1 MATIRY
7 GTIIGGPARKND
19 PQIRE
24 GIMEA
29 ALKPGALVDFDSS
42 DKIIAH
48 ATAGGQGFPYV
59 LQHNYVGG
67 GDVSEAVPANAT
79 GMAVQCE
86 LGVTYHALV
95 EASSVLVKG
104 TPLASNGSGA
114 LKLAEV
120 GENILFYAYE
130 AYTVA
135 SDGAELVAV
144 RRAELAAVRRAG
156 NASIPAGEM

>member
-24 GIMEA
+24 GIMNA
-29 ALKPGALVDFDSS
+29 ALQPGALVDFNDN

-59 LQHNYVGG
+59 LQHNYIGG

-86 LGVTYHALV
+86 FGVTYHALV
-95 EASSVLVKG
+95 AKGSALKKG
-104 TPLASNGSGA
+104 TPLASDGAGA
-114 LKLAEV
+114 LKVA
-120 GENILFYAYE
+120 GNGDNILFYSYE
-130 AYTVA
+130 TYTVA

-144 RRAELAAVRRAG
+144 RRAG
-156 NASIPAGEM
+156 NASMPAGA

>member
-1 MATIRY
+1 MAIIRY

-24 GIMEA
+24 GIMNA
-29 ALKPGALVDFDSS
+29 ALQPGALVDFNTD

-59 LQHNYVGG
+59 LQHNYIGG
-67 GDVSEAVPANAT
+67 GDVSESVPANAT

-86 LGVTYHALV
+86 FGVTYHALV
-95 EASSVLVKG
+95 AASSALKKG
-104 TPLASNGSGA
+104 TPLASNGAGA
-114 LKLAEV
+114 LKVA
-120 GENILFYAYE
+120 GNGDNILFYSYE
-130 AYTVA
+130 TYTVA

-144 RRAELAAVRRAG
+144 RRAG
-156 NASIPAGEM
+156 NASMPAGA

>member
-24 GIMEA
+24 GIMNA
-29 ALKPGALVDFDSS
+29 ALQPGALVDFNTD

-59 LQHNYVGG
+59 LQHNYIGG

-86 LGVTYHALV
+86 FGVTYHALV
-95 EASSVLVKG
+95 AASSALKKG
-104 TPLASNGSGA
+104 TPLASNGAGA
-114 LKLAEV
+114 LKVA
-120 GENILFYAYE
+120 GNGDNILFYSYE
-130 AYTVA
+130 TYTVA

-144 RRAELAAVRRAG
+144 RRAG
-156 NASIPAGEM
+156 NASMPAGD

>member
-24 GIMEA
+24 GIMNA
-29 ALKPGALVDFDSS
+29 ALKPGALVTFNDD

-59 LQHNYVGG
+59 LQHNYLGG
-67 GDVSEAVPANAT
+67 GDVSESVPANAT

-86 LGVTYHALV
+86 FGVTYHALV
-95 EASSVLVKG
+95 AASSELKKG
-104 TPLASNGSGA
+104 TPLASDGTGA
-114 LKLAEV
+114 LKVAAT
-120 GENILFYAYE
+120 GENILFYSNE
-130 AYTVA
+130 TYTVA

-144 RRAELAAVRRAG
+144 RRAG
-156 NASIPAGEM
+156 NASMPAA

>member
-24 GIMEA
+24 GIMNA
-29 ALKPGALVDFDSS
+29 ALQPGALVDFNTD

-59 LQHNYVGG
+59 LQHNYLGG

-86 LGVTYHALV
+86 FGVTYHALV
-95 EASSVLVKG
+95 AQSSALKKG
-104 TPLASNGSGA
+104 TPLASNGAGA
-114 LKLAEV
+114 LKVA
-120 GENILFYAYE
+120 GNGDNILFYSYE
-130 AYTVA
+130 TYTVA

-144 RRAELAAVRRAG
+144 RRAG
-156 NASIPAGEM
+156 NASMPAGA

>member
-24 GIMEA
+24 GIMNA
-29 ALKPGALVDFDSS
+29 ALQPGSLVDFNTD

-48 ATAGGQGFPYV
+48 ATAGGHGFPYV
-59 LQHNYVGG
+59 LQHNYLGG

-86 LGVTYHALV
+86 FGVTYHALV
-95 EASSVLVKG
+95 AASSALKKG
-104 TPLASNGSGA
+104 TPLASNGAGA
-114 LKLAEV
+114 LKVA
-120 GENILFYAYE
+120 GDGDNILFYSYE
-130 AYTVA
+130 TYTVA

-144 RRAELAAVRRAG
+144 RRAG
-156 NASIPAGEM
+156 NASMPAGA

>member
-24 GIMEA
+24 GIMNA
-29 ALKPGALVDFDSS
+29 ALQPGALVDFNTD

-59 LQHNYVGG
+59 LQHNYLGG
-67 GDVSEAVPANAT
+67 GDVSEAVPVNAT

-86 LGVTYHALV
+86 FGVTYHALV
-95 EASSVLVKG
+95 AASSALKKG
-104 TPLASNGSGA
+104 TPLASNGAGA
-114 LKLAEV
+114 LKVA
-120 GENILFYAYE
+120 GNGDNILFYSYE
-130 AYTVA
+130 TYTVA

-144 RRAELAAVRRAG
+144 RRAG
-156 NASIPAGEM
+156 NASMPAGE

>member
-24 GIMEA
+24 GIMNA
-29 ALKPGALVDFDSS
+29 ALQPGALVDFNTD

-59 LQHNYVGG
+59 LQHNYIGG

-86 LGVTYHALV
+86 FGVTYHALV
-95 EASSVLVKG
+95 AASSALKKG
-104 TPLASNGSGA
+104 TPLASNGAGA
-114 LKLAEV
+114 LKIATT
-120 GENILFYAYE
+120 GENILFYSDE
-130 AYTVA
+130 TYTVA

-144 RRAELAAVRRAG
+144 RRAG
-156 NASIPAGEM
+156 NASMSAGA

>member
-24 GIMEA
+24 GIMKVE
-29 ALKPGALVDFDSS
+29 LKPGALVDFDTTD

-48 ATAGGQGFPYV
+48 AAAGGQGFPYV

-86 LGVTYHALV
+86 FGVTYHALV
-95 EASSVLVKG
+95 AKNSQLKKG

-114 LKLAEV
+114 LKVAEA
-120 GENILFYAYE
+120 GKNILFYAYE

-135 SDGAELVAV
+135 SDDDELV
-144 RRAELAAVRRAG
+144 AVRRAG
-156 NASIPAGEM
+156 NASVPAGEM

>member
-24 GIMEA
+24 GIMKVE
-29 ALKPGALVDFDSS
+29 LKPGALVDFDTD

-59 LQHNYVGG
+59 LQHNYLGG
-67 GDVSEAVPANAT
+67 GDVSEEVPANAT

-86 LGVTYHALV
+86 FGVTYHALV
-95 EASSVLVKG
+95 AASSALKKG
-104 TPLASNGSGA
+104 TPLASNGAGA
-114 LKLAEV
+114 LKVA
-120 GENILFYAYE
+120 GDGDNILFYSYE
-130 AYTVA
+130 TYTVA

-144 RRAELAAVRRAG
+144 RRAG
-156 NASIPAGEM
+156 NASMPAGA

>member
-24 GIMEA
+24 GIMNA
-29 ALKPGALVDFDSS
+29 ALQPGALVDFNTD

-59 LQHNYVGG
+59 LQHNYIGG
-67 GDVSEAVPANAT
+67 GDVSETVPANAT

-86 LGVTYHALV
+86 FGVTYHALV
-95 EASSVLVKG
+95 AASSALKKG
-104 TPLASNGSGA
+104 TPLASNGAGA
-114 LKLAEV
+114 LKVA
-120 GENILFYAYE
+120 GNGDNILFYSYE
-130 AYTVA
+130 TYTVA

-144 RRAELAAVRRAG
+144 RRAG
-156 NASIPAGEM
+156 NASMPAGA

>member
-24 GIMEA
+24 GIMNA
-29 ALKPGALVDFDSS
+29 ALQPGALVDFNTD

-48 ATAGGQGFPYV
+48 ATAGGHGFPYV
-59 LQHNYVGG
+59 LQHNYIGG

-86 LGVTYHALV
+86 FGVTYHALV
-95 EASSVLVKG
+95 AASSALKKG
-104 TPLASNGSGA
+104 TPLASNGAGA
-114 LKLAEV
+114 LKVA
-120 GENILFYAYE
+120 GNGDNILFYSYE
-130 AYTVA
+130 TYTVA

-144 RRAELAAVRRAG
+144 RRAG
-156 NASIPAGEM
+156 NASMPAGA

>member
-24 GIMEA
+24 GIMNA
-29 ALKPGALVDFDSS
+29 ALQPGALVDFNTD

-59 LQHNYVGG
+59 LQHNYLGG
-67 GDVSEAVPANAT
+67 GDVSESVPANAT

-86 LGVTYHALV
+86 FGVTYHALV
-95 EASSVLVKG
+95 AASSALKKG
-104 TPLASNGSGA
+104 TPLASNGAGA
-114 LKLAEV
+114 LKVA
-120 GENILFYAYE
+120 GDGDNILFYSYE
-130 AYTVA
+130 TYTVA

-144 RRAELAAVRRAG
+144 RRAG
-156 NASIPAGEM
+156 NASMPAGA

>member
-24 GIMEA
+24 GIMNA
-29 ALKPGALVDFDSS
+29 ALQPGALVDFNTD

-59 LQHNYVGG
+59 LQHNYIGG

-86 LGVTYHALV
+86 FGVTYHALV
-95 EASSVLVKG
+95 AASSALKKG
-104 TPLASNGSGA
+104 TPLSSNGAGA
-114 LKLAEV
+114 LKVA
-120 GENILFYAYE
+120 GNGDNILFYSYE
-130 AYTVA
+130 TYTVA

-144 RRAELAAVRRAG
+144 RRAG
-156 NASIPAGEM
+156 NASMPAGA

>member
-24 GIMEA
+24 GIMKVE
-29 ALKPGALVDFDSS
+29 LKPGALVDFDTTD

-59 LQHNYVGG
+59 LQHNYIGG

-86 LGVTYHALV
+86 FGVTYHALV
-95 EASSVLVKG
+95 AQGSVLKKG
-104 TPLASNGSGA
+104 TPLASNGAGA
-114 LKLAEV
+114 LKVA
-120 GENILFYAYE
+120 GNGDNILFYSYE
-130 AYTVA
+130 TYTVA

-144 RRAELAAVRRAG
+144 RRAG
-156 NASIPAGEM
+156 NASMPAGA

>member
-24 GIMEA
+24 GIMEVE
-29 ALKPGALVDFDSS
+29 LKPGALIDFDNAD

-48 ATAGGQGFPYV
+48 ATAGGQGSPYV

-86 LGVTYHALV
+86 FGVTYHALV
-95 EASSVLVKG
+95 AASSALVKG
-104 TPLASNGSGA
+104 TPLASDGTGA
-114 LKLAEV
+114 LKPAV
-120 GENILFYAYE
+120 AGQSILFYSDE
-130 AYTVA
+130 TYTVA

-144 RRAELAAVRRAG
+144 RRAG
-156 NASIPAGEM
+156 NASMPAGGM

>member
-24 GIMEA
+24 GIMNA
-29 ALKPGALVDFDSS
+29 ALQPGALVDFNTD

-59 LQHNYVGG
+59 LQHNYLGG
-67 GDVSEAVPANAT
+67 GDVSESVPANAT

-86 LGVTYHALV
+86 FGVTYHALV
-95 EASSVLVKG
+95 AASSALKKG
-104 TPLASNGSGA
+104 TPLASDGAGA
-114 LKLAEV
+114 LKVA
-120 GENILFYAYE
+120 GNGDNILFYSYE
-130 AYTVA
+130 TYTVA

-144 RRAELAAVRRAG
+144 RRAG
-156 NASIPAGEM
+156 NASMPAGD

>member
-19 PQIRE
+19 PQICE
-24 GIMEA
+24 GIMKVE
-29 ALKPGALVDFDSS
+29 LKPGALVDFNAD

-59 LQHNYVGG
+59 LQHNYLGG
-67 GDVSEAVPANAT
+67 GDVSETVPANAT

-86 LGVTYHALV
+86 FGVTYHALV
-95 EASSVLVKG
+95 AQSSVLKKG
-104 TPLASNGSGA
+104 TPLASDGAGA
-114 LKLAEV
+114 LKVA
-120 GENILFYAYE
+120 GNGDNILFYSYE
-130 AYTVA
+130 TYTVA

-144 RRAELAAVRRAG
+144 RRAG
-156 NASIPAGEM
+156 NASMPAGE

>member
-24 GIMEA
+24 GIMNA
-29 ALKPGALVDFDSS
+29 ALQPGALVDFNTD

-48 ATAGGQGFPYV
+48 ATAGGHGFPYV
-59 LQHNYVGG
+59 LQHNYIGG

-86 LGVTYHALV
+86 FGVTYHALV
-95 EASSVLVKG
+95 AASSALKKG
-104 TPLASNGSGA
+104 TPLASNSAGA
-114 LKLAEV
+114 LKVA
-120 GENILFYAYE
+120 GDGDNILFYSYE
-130 AYTVA
+130 TYTVA

-144 RRAELAAVRRAG
+144 RRAG
-156 NASIPAGEM
+156 NASMPAGA

>member
-7 GTIIGGPARKND
+7 GTIIGDPARKND

-24 GIMEA
+24 GIMKA
-29 ALKPGALVDFDSS
+29 ALKPGALVDFDTAD

-67 GDVSEAVPANAT
+67 GVSEAVPANAT

-86 LGVTYHALV
+86 FGVTYHALV
-95 EASSVLVKG
+95 AASSALVKG
-104 TPLASNGSGA
+104 TPLASDGSGA
-114 LKLAEV
+114 LKVA
-120 GENILFYAYE
+120 GTGDKILFYAYE

-144 RRAELAAVRRAG
+144 RRAG
-156 NASIPAGEM
+156 NAAMPAA

>member
-24 GIMEA
+24 GIMNA
-29 ALKPGALVDFDSS
+29 ALQPGALVDFNTD

-48 ATAGGQGFPYV
+48 ATAGGQGFHYV
-59 LQHNYVGG
+59 LQHNYIGG

-86 LGVTYHALV
+86 FGVTYHALV
-95 EASSVLVKG
+95 AQGSVLKKG
-104 TPLASNGSGA
+104 TPLASDGAGA
-114 LKLAEV
+114 LKVAAT
-120 GENILFYAYE
+120 GENILFYSNE
-130 AYTVA
+130 TYTVA

-144 RRAELAAVRRAG
+144 RRAG
-156 NASIPAGEM
+156 NASMPAA

>member
-24 GIMEA
+24 GIMNA
-29 ALKPGALVDFDSS
+29 ALQPGALVDFNTD

-59 LQHNYVGG
+59 LQHNYIGG

-86 LGVTYHALV
+86 FGVTYHALV
-95 EASSVLVKG
+95 AASSVLKKG
-104 TPLASNGSGA
+104 TPLASNGAGA
-114 LKLAEV
+114 LKVA
-120 GENILFYAYE
+120 GNGDNILFYSYE
-130 AYTVA
+130 TYTVA

-144 RRAELAAVRRAG
+144 RRAG
-156 NASIPAGEM
+156 NASMPAGA

>member
-24 GIMEA
+24 GIMKA
-29 ALKPGALVDFDSS
+29 ALQPGALVDFDTTD

-59 LQHNYVGG
+59 LQHNYIGG
-67 GDVSEAVPANAT
+67 GDVSEAVPVNAT

-86 LGVTYHALV
+86 FGVTYHALV
-95 EASSVLVKG
+95 AKGSALKKG
-104 TPLASNGSGA
+104 TPLASNGAGA
-114 LKLAEV
+114 LKVA
-120 GENILFYAYE
+120 GNGDNILFYSYE
-130 AYTVA
+130 TYTVA

-144 RRAELAAVRRAG
+144 RRAG
-156 NASIPAGEM
+156 NASMPAGA

>member
-24 GIMEA
+24 GIMEVE
-29 ALKPGALVDFDSS
+29 LKPGALVDFGTTD

-48 ATAGGQGFPYV
+48 ATADGQGFPYV
-59 LQHNYVGG
+59 LQHNYLGG

-86 LGVTYHALV
+86 FGVTYHALV
-95 EASSVLVKG
+95 AKGLELKKG
-104 TPLASNGSGA
+104 TPLASNGDGT
-114 LKLAEV
+114 LKVADN
-120 GENILFYAYE
+120 GDNILFYSYE
-130 AYTVA
+130 TYTVA
-135 SDGAELVAV
+135 SDDAELVAV
-144 RRAELAAVRRAG
+144 RRAG
-156 NASIPAGEM
+156 NASMHAGVQ

>member
-24 GIMEA
+24 GIMKVE
-29 ALKPGALVDFDSS
+29 LKPGALVDFDTTD

-59 LQHNYVGG
+59 LQHNYIGG

-86 LGVTYHALV
+86 FGVTYHALV
-95 EASSVLVKG
+95 AQGSALKKG
-104 TPLASNGSGA
+104 TPLSSNGAGA
-114 LKLAEV
+114 LKIAV
-120 GENILFYAYE
+120 DGENILFYSYE
-130 AYTVA
+130 TYTVA

-144 RRAELAAVRRAG
+144 RRAG
-156 NASIPAGEM
+156 NASMPAGA

>member
-24 GIMEA
+24 GVMNA
-29 ALKPGALVDFDSS
+29 ALQPGALVDFNTD

-59 LQHNYVGG
+59 LQHNYLGG

-86 LGVTYHALV
+86 FGVTYHALV
-95 EASSVLVKG
+95 AASSALKKG
-104 TPLASNGSGA
+104 TPLASNGAGA
-114 LKLAEV
+114 LKVA
-120 GENILFYAYE
+120 GDGDNILFYSYE
-130 AYTVA
+130 TYTVA

-144 RRAELAAVRRAG
+144 RRAG
-156 NASIPAGEM
+156 NASMPAGA

>member
-24 GIMEA
+24 GIMNA
-29 ALKPGALVDFDSS
+29 ALQPGALVTFNDD

-48 ATAGGQGFPYV
+48 ATAGGQGFPYI
-59 LQHNYVGG
+59 LQHNYLGG

-86 LGVTYHALV
+86 FGVTYHALV
-95 EASSVLVKG
+95 AKSSVVLKKG
-104 TPLASNGSGA
+104 TPLSSDGAGA
-114 LKLAEV
+114 LKVATT
-120 GENILFYAYE
+120 GENILFYSDE
-130 AYTVA
+130 TYTVA

-144 RRAELAAVRRAG
+144 RRAG
-156 NASIPAGEM
+156 NASMPAA

>member
-24 GIMEA
+24 GIMNA
-29 ALKPGALVDFDSS
+29 ALQPGALVTFNDD

-59 LQHNYVGG
+59 LQHNYIGG

-86 LGVTYHALV
+86 FGVTYHALV
-95 EASSVLVKG
+95 AKNSVLKKG
-104 TPLASNGSGA
+104 TPLASDGAGA
-114 LKLAEV
+114 LKVAAT
-120 GENILFYAYE
+120 GDKILFYSYE

-144 RRAELAAVRRAG
+144 RRAG
-156 NASIPAGEM
+156 NAEMPAA

>member
-24 GIMEA
+24 GIMNA
-29 ALKPGALVDFDSS
+29 ALQPGALVDFNTDG
-42 DKIIAH
+42 KIIAH

-59 LQHNYVGG
+59 LQHNYIGG

-86 LGVTYHALV
+86 FGVTYHALV
-95 EASSVLVKG
+95 AQSSVLKKG
-104 TPLASNGSGA
+104 TPLASNGAGA
-114 LKLAEV
+114 LKVA
-120 GENILFYAYE
+120 GDGDNILFYSYE
-130 AYTVA
+130 TYTVA

-144 RRAELAAVRRAG
+144 RRAG
-156 NASIPAGEM
+156 NASMPAGA

>member
-24 GIMEA
+24 GIMNA
-29 ALKPGALVDFDSS
+29 ALQPGALVDFNTD

-59 LQHNYVGG
+59 LQHNYIGG

-86 LGVTYHALV
+86 FGVTYHALV
-95 EASSVLVKG
+95 AQGSALKKG
-104 TPLASNGSGA
+104 TPLASNGAGA
-114 LKLAEV
+114 LKVA
-120 GENILFYAYE
+120 GDGDNILFYSYE
-130 AYTVA
+130 TYTVA

-144 RRAELAAVRRAG
+144 RRAG
-156 NASIPAGEM
+156 NASMPAGA

>member
-24 GIMEA
+24 GIMKA
-29 ALKPGALVDFDSS
+29 ALKPGALVDFDTAD

-48 ATAGGQGFPYV
+48 ATAGGQGFHYL
-59 LQHNYVGG
+59 LQHNYLGG
-67 GDVSEAVPANAT
+67 GDVSENVPAGAT

-86 LGVTYHALV
+86 FGVTYHALV
-95 EASSVLVKG
+95 AKSSELKKG
-104 TPLASNGSGA
+104 TPLASDGTGE
-114 LKLAEV
+114 LKPAV
-120 GENILFYAYE
+120 AGQSILFYSDE
-130 AYTVA
+130 TYTVA

-144 RRAELAAVRRAG
+144 RRAG
-156 NASIPAGEM
+156 NASVPAGEM

>member
-24 GIMEA
+24 GIMNA
-29 ALKPGALVDFDSS
+29 ALQPGALVDFNTD

-59 LQHNYVGG
+59 LQHNYIGG

-86 LGVTYHALV
+86 FGVTYHALV
-95 EASSVLVKG
+95 AKSSVLKKG
-104 TPLASNGSGA
+104 TPLASDGTGA
-114 LKLAEV
+114 LKVA
-120 GENILFYAYE
+120 GNGDNILFYSYE
-130 AYTVA
+130 TYTVA

-144 RRAELAAVRRAG
+144 RRAG
-156 NASIPAGEM
+156 NASMPAGAK

>member
-24 GIMEA
+24 GIMKVE
-29 ALKPGALVDFDSS
+29 LKPGALVDFDTTD

-59 LQHNYVGG
+59 LQHNYIGG

-86 LGVTYHALV
+86 FGVTYHALV
-95 EASSVLVKG
+95 AQGSALKKG
-104 TPLASNGSGA
+104 TPLASNGAGA
-114 LKLAEV
+114 LKVA
-120 GENILFYAYE
+120 GNGDNILFYSYE
-130 AYTVA
+130 TYTVA

-144 RRAELAAVRRAG
+144 RRAG
-156 NASIPAGEM
+156 NASMSAGA

>member
-24 GIMEA
+24 GIMKV
-29 ALKPGALVDFDSS
+29 ALKPGALVDFDAAD

-59 LQHNYVGG
+59 LQHNYIGG

-86 LGVTYHALV
+86 FGVTYHALV
-95 EASSVLVKG
+95 AQGSALKKG
-104 TPLASNGSGA
+104 TPLSSNGAGA
-114 LKLAEV
+114 LKIAV
-120 GENILFYAYE
+120 DGESILFYSYE
-130 AYTVA
+130 TYTVA

-144 RRAELAAVRRAG
+144 RRAG
-156 NASIPAGEM
+156 NASMPAGA

>member
-24 GIMEA
+24 GIMNA
-29 ALKPGALVDFDSS
+29 ALQPGALVDFNTD

-59 LQHNYVGG
+59 LQHNYLGG

-86 LGVTYHALV
+86 FGVTYHALV
-95 EASSVLVKG
+95 AASSALKKG
-104 TPLASNGSGA
+104 TPLASNGAGA
-114 LKLAEV
+114 LKVA
-120 GENILFYAYE
+120 GDGGNILFYSYE
-130 AYTVA
+130 TYTVA

-144 RRAELAAVRRAG
+144 RRAG
-156 NASIPAGEM
+156 NASMPAGA